1 MSRFSPGLAARPYNG
16 PMDRAIDNT
25 VLLALGIPVMLL
37 APVGPASVAAL
48 LAAVCAACAL
58 ELAGRAPARIA
69 VTVVLLAGA
78 IVVLPLGAFAA
89 IAAYAAWAFRLD
101 TLRWA
106 WPLPLACAA
115 ATGHFALAAAAMA
128 LGLLACLMGWRAR
141 RNAEERERLRSLRD
155 AVQED
160 RLVLAERARDLAER
174 QDLEV
179 NCAVLDER
187 ARIAREIHDNV
198 GHLLTRS
205 VLQVQAAGVA
215 HGADAPVAR
224 DLDAVA
230 ATLHEALDTV
240 RASVHDLHDAAL
252 DTHTAL
258 EALVAEFPGVAG
270 TLSFQADVLPRP
282 IGLAVIAIV
291 REALSNA
298 VNHGQARH
306 ATVRVTEF
314 PRFYQLVVE
323 DDGRAGNA
331 SAGVAGRTAST
342 DAGAAAA
349 GLGLT
354 SMAERAHA
362 LGGTFSFTPLAAP
375 RTGSRVFATFPK
387 PQEDA

>member
-1 MSRFSPGLAARPYNG
+1 
-16 PMDRAIDNT
+16 MDRAIDNT

-69 VTVVLLAGA
+69 VAVALLAA
-78 IVVLPLGAFAA
+78 AVIVPPLGAFAA
-89 IAAYAAWAFRLD
+89 IAAYAAWAFRLHG
-101 TLRWA
+101 LRWA
-106 WPLPLACAA
+106 WPLPLACTAA
-115 ATGHFALAAAAMA
+115 AGHFALAAAALA

-155 AVQED
+155 AVQEE

-205 VLQVQAAGVA
+205 VLQVQAASVA
-215 HGADAPVAR
+215 HGAAAPVAR

-252 DTHTAL
+252 DTRTAL
-258 EALVAEFPGVAG
+258 ETLVAEFPGVAG
-270 TLSFQADVLPRP
+270 TLSFQAGALPRP
-282 IGLAVIAIV
+282 IGLAVLAIV

-298 VNHGQARH
+298 TNHGQARH

-323 DDGRAGNA
+323 DDGRAG
-331 SAGVAGRTAST
+331 SAGASLTGRAGSP
-342 DAGAAAA
+342 DAGAAT

>member
-1 MSRFSPGLAARPYNG
+1 
-16 PMDRAIDNT
+16 MDRAIDNT

-37 APVGPASVAAL
+37 APIGPASVAAL
-48 LAAVCAACAL
+48 LAAVCTACAL

-205 VLQVQAAGVA
+205 VLQVQAASVA

-306 ATVRVTEF
+306 ATARVTEF

-323 DDGRAGNA
+323 DDGR
-331 SAGVAGRTAST
+331 AGVAGRTAST

>member
-1 MSRFSPGLAARPYNG
+1 
-16 PMDRAIDNT
+16 MDRAIDNT

-48 LAAVCAACAL
+48 LSAVCAACAL
-58 ELAGRAPARIA
+58 ELARRAPVRI
-69 VTVVLLAGA
+69 TVAIVLLAA
-78 IVVLPLGAFAA
+78 AAVVPPLGAFAA
-89 IAAYAAWAFRLD
+89 IAAYAAWAFHLRG
-101 TLRWA
+101 LRWA
-106 WPLPLACAA
+106 WPLPLACTAA
-115 ATGHFALAAAAMA
+115 AGHFTLAAAALA

-155 AVQED
+155 AVQEE

-224 DLDAVA
+224 DLDAVT

-252 DTHTAL
+252 DTRTAL

-270 TLSFQADVLPRP
+270 TLSFQAGALPRP
-282 IGLAVIAIV
+282 IGLAVLAIV

-298 VNHGQARH
+298 ASHGQARH

-323 DDGRAGNA
+323 DDGRAGSA
-331 SAGVAGRTAST
+331 SAGSAAST
-342 DAGAAAA
+342 DASAAAA